1 MTPLL
6 EVTGVQKPPNS
17 FIPLRFEPQVLMT
30 VDGILTDILDVTDG
44 QVQIALGTTLQEL
57 TGDWVVQQAD
67 YLIGKGPMPPTQV
80 LGQAAYEVG
89 GIVGLKYSSSKSVA
103 IGSGI
108 VVFSD
113 RLAQGQSYLE
123 VFNKPSG
130 GLRQRLP

>member
-1 MTPLL
+1 M
-6 EVTGVQKPPNS
+6 
-17 FIPLRFEPQVLMT
+17 PLRFEPQVLMT
-30 VDGILTDILDVTDG
+30 VDGILTDILDVTDR

-67 YLIGKGPMPPTQV
+67 YLAGKGPMSPTQI

-89 GIVGLKYSSSKSVA
+89 GIVGLKYSSSKNVA
-103 IGSGI
+103 GGSGI

-113 RLAQGQSYLE
+113 RLAQGKSYLE